1 MLPKCLLESRDHSSR
16 PRFRLSVIEEIDVAV
31 FTLSD
36 GASHFRFP
44 PSVGIPGTGSLKS
57 GATSAV
63 EVIFRPAVDV
73 AAVLAAVKDKPFGW
87 PPNGGHP

>member
-1 MLPKCLLESRDHSSR
+1 V
-16 PRFRLSVIEEIDVAV
+16 SVIEEIDGAV

-44 PSVGIPGTGSLKS
+44 RSVGIPETGSSSRVRLWLWKRS
-57 GATSAV
+57 SA
-63 EVIFRPAVDV
+63 RTVDV